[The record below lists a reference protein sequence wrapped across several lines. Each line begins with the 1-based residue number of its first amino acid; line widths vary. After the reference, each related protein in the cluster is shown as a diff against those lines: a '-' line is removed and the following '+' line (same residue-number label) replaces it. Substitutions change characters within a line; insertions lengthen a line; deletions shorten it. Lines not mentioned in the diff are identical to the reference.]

1 MDYSKCDEDAILS
14 DLAAKFDRIRLEKRL
29 KDEDIERIGGVSRQL
44 ISSFRNGKRNISLR
58 SFIRLLKGINEI
70 ERLQTLFPDA
80 DSYSP
85 RMETPKEPRK
95 RVRDKHEPSKPFQWG
110 DEK

>member
-44 ISSFRNGKRNISLR
+44 ISSFRNGKRSISLR

-70 ERLQTLFPDA
+70 ERLQTLFPDS

-85 RMETPKEPRK
+85 RTEQSKVPRK
-95 RVRDKHEPSKPFQWG
+95 RVRDTQESPGTFQWG
-110 DEK
+110 DEQ